1 MNLCDYQFSPVT
13 SLTSSRANECDICAP
28 DTLKYKKDE
37 CSEVV

>member
-13 SLTSSRANECDICAP
+13 SLTSSRTNECDIRAP
-28 DTLKYKKDE
+28 DTLKSKKDE